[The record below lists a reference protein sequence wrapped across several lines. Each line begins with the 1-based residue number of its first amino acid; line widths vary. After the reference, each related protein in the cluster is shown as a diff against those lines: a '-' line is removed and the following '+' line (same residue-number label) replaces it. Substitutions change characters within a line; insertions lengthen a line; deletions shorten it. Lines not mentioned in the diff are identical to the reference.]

1 MNTENLS
8 TLKIHKL
15 TQAQYERERDAG
27 RLDENALYLTPDEA
41 MDMTGYATKEYVHTM
56 PAVSYGTAQSLDAAS
71 RTTAKN
77 NVGVYVGETEPAD
90 ALDGDIW
97 VNTNES
103 ATVAVK
109 NIHLVNAGSSSDLS
123 SIDFS
128 KYAVGDI
135 ILVTMSS

>member
-1 MNTENLS
+1 MNTESLS

-27 RLDENALYLTPDEA
+27 RIDENALYLTPDEA
-41 MDMTGYATKEYVHTM
+41 MDMTGYATKEYVNSL
-56 PAVSYGTAQSLDAAS
+56 PAVSYGVAQSLDATS

-77 NVGVYVGETEPAD
+77 NVGVYVGGTEPAD

-97 VNTNES
+97 VNPNE
-103 ATVAVK
+103 TVATSASK
-109 NIHLVNAGSSSDLS
+109 IHVVNVGSDADLS

-128 KYAVGDI
+128 KYVVGDI